1 MNFGN
6 LTIEFLVLALRI
18 AVVFLLYLF
27 LYQVVRVITRELRT
41 AGAETTPASQYGY
54 LTVIDPGQSGLSPG
68 KKFPLNQVNSIG
80 RAMTN
85 DIPLNDTFLSGE
97 HAELVWDGTTW
108 TIEDFGSTNGTWLS
122 GRELAPNQPMPL
134 TYGDTIQVGH
144 VQLKLSR

>member
-1 MNFGN
+1 MGSLGN
-6 LTIEFLVLALRI
+6 ITIEFIILALRI

-27 LYQVVRVITRELRT
+27 LYQIVRVITRELRT

-54 LTVIDPGQSGLSPG
+54 LTVLNPGQSGLQPG

-97 HAELVWDGTTW
+97 HAVLEWDGNSW
-108 TIEDFGSTNGTWLS
+108 IVEDLGSTNGSWLN
-122 GRELAPNQPMPL
+122 GREIDQPMAL
-134 TYGDTIQVGH
+134 NYGDVIQVGH
-144 VQLKLSR
+144 VELKLSR